1 MQMILLL
8 QWGPSIIG
16 CEAWHGDITQ
26 NQREK
31 TLDAFHK
38 GKVNIRVATDVAAHG
53 LNVPNIDLVFFSWL
67 WLPFCTHLCILYT
80 MTLWHHDAFS
90 SESNSDTNVELAGDP
105 LQYTQWPWILCTLN
119 RLNRQCWQERNRNSY
134 IIWPANAVSEKHRE
148 ACWLLIWANWST
160 WCQGCHASRQFAG
173 DTAYWAC
180 ESVDSKIPCNWVV
193 SL

>member
-1 MQMILLL
+1 MLLL

-38 GKVNIRVATDVAAHG
+38 GKVNIRVATDVVTCG
-53 LNVPNIDLVFFSWL
+53 LNVPNIDLVFFSTM

-80 MTLWHHDAFS
+80 VRLLHHDALS
-90 SESNSDTNVELAGDP
+90 SESRSDTNVELAGDP

-119 RLNRQCWQERNRNSY
+119 RLNRQCWQERNSNSY
-134 IIWPANAVSEKHRE
+134 IFWPANAVSEEHRE
-148 ACWLLIWANWST
+148 ACWLLIWAIGAPDAKMSCKQAVCRWHSLL
-160 WCQGCHASRQFAG
+160 
-173 DTAYWAC
+173 AC
-180 ESVDSKIPCNWVV
+180 ESVDSRIPCNWVV
-193 SL
+193 SSE

>member
-1 MQMILLL
+1 MLFL

-38 GKVNIRVATDVAAHG
+38 GKVNIRVATDVAPPG

-67 WLPFCTHLCILYT
+67 WLPFCTRLCILYT
-80 MTLWHHDAFS
+80 MRLVLHDAFS
-90 SESNSDTNVELAGDP
+90 SESNSDTHVVLAGDP
-105 LQYTQWPWILCTLN
+105 WQYMQWPWILCS
-119 RLNRQCWQERNRNSY
+119 NSY
-134 IIWPANAVSEKHRE
+134 IFWPANVVSEEHGE

-160 WCQGCHASRQFAG
+160 WCQGCHPSRQFAG

-180 ESVDSKIPCNWVV
+180 ESVDSRIPCNWVV